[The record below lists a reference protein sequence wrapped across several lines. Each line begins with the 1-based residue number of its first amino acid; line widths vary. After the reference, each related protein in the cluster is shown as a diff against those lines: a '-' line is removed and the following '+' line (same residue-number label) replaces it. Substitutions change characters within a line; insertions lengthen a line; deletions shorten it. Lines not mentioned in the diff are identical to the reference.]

1 MPRNFLTKIPK
12 LKEETPKFRE
22 STIRTVELLLTNQ
35 NIEDME
41 GNLDKRWENI
51 FEILNNYRSK
61 LQWLFNEQGKKDKKS
76 CKSLNAKLSTPY
88 INFQDIPTQILP
100 WIFYTILLSSWVK
113 QRIKNKG
120 KIGFNIETSKL
131 SRLDNDIKIIL
142 TNLWINGVYI
152 ERGLNHE

>member
-1 MPRNFLTKIPK
+1 MSKKRV
-12 LKEETPKFRE
+12 TPKFKE

-61 LQWLFNEQGKKDKKS
+61 LQWIFNEQGKKDKKS

-100 WIFYTILLSSWVK
+100 WIFYTILLSAWIE
-113 QRIKNKG
+113 QRIKNSCYNNKGFSQG
-120 KIGFNIETSKL
+120 KIGFNIENSKL

-142 TNLWINGVYI
+142 TNLWINGFI
-152 ERGLNHE
+152 LRED